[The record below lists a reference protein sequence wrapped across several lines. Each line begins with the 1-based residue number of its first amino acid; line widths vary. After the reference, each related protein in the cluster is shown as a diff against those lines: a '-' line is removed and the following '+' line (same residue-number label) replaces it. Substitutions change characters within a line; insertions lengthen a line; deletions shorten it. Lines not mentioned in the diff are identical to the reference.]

1 MIAIRDFFGKVYNKL
16 YCFLSYTDTL
26 FPWFFTVSGIS
37 LTTLVLENLNM
48 MSSILRTKTHTKNP
62 QFLTLIFH
70 Y

>member
-26 FPWFFTVSGIS
+26 FPWSLTTVSGIS
-37 LTTLVLENLNM
+37 LTTLVLENM
-48 MSSILRTKTHTKNP
+48 MSSILRTKTHTKNS